1 MARIFGDDVVV
12 TLDDV
17 HINHNT
23 HQLVYRKGD
32 DKDGLEHV
40 ATHQGLTPEVERAM
54 EERGGKM
61 VKANGVEHKEIV
73 GETV

>member
-12 TLDDV
+12 ALDDV
-17 HINHNT
+17 HIDHNT

-32 DKDGLEHV
+32 EQDGLERL
-40 ATHQGLTPEVERAM
+40 ATHQGLTPETEQVVKEGR
-54 EERGGKM
+54 RKM

-73 GETV
+73 RETV

>member
-23 HQLVYRKGD
+23 HQLVYRQGD
-32 DKDGLEHV
+32 EKNGLEHV
-40 ATHQGLTPEVERAM
+40 ATYQGLTPEM
-54 EERGGKM
+54 EETMREEAAKS
-61 VKANGVEHKEIV
+61 KKTDATEHKE
-73 GETV
+73 GTPTV

>member
-23 HQLVYRKGD
+23 RELVVGRGE
-32 DKDGLEHV
+32 KDGLEHV
-40 ATHQGLTPEVERAM
+40 ATHQGMTPEVERAIQ
-54 EERGGKM
+54 EEHNRR
-61 VKANGVEHKEIV
+61 EKEEEKVHRENI
-73 GETV
+73 GAI